1 MRGKGGRFR
10 RWRMVAA
17 LVLAA
22 LLIIQGVVLWPTF
35 SDSVRAIRELHVGW
49 FLACIAGT
57 ALSMT
62 GFGGVQRVLLHAG
75 GVEVSQRRSE
85 AVLYAST
92 AMTLTLP
99 AGQVF
104 SAAFTYRQTRRW
116 GATHVVATW
125 QLAMAGVIAT
135 ATLAVVGTI
144 GAIAVGNSISPLTLS
159 MSLLGVLALV
169 LALRFAQRNPRRLEH
184 VGRRIVGLANRL
196 RHRPPR
202 QGVDRVRAVLDQ
214 IEAVRLGPWDA
225 TRTFWWSLVHRSTDV
240 ACLWFACL
248 AVGADPRIAGLII
261 AFTASKAVAS
271 VPLAPGGIGTVD
283 ATLVVALTVSA
294 GLPASQALAAV
305 FVYRLVTLVLLNI
318 AGWIVFLVM
327 FRSAPASEDQAAPA
341 PGHAPAPAGGAD
353 ARELPGTAARRPHDR
368 EGA

>member
-1 MRGKGGRFR
+1 M
-10 RWRMVAA
+10 A
-17 LVLAA
+17 LVLAG
-22 LLIIQGVVLWPTF
+22 LLIAQGVVLWPTF
-35 SDSVRAIRELHVGW
+35 SDSVQAIRELHIGW
-49 FLACIAGT
+49 FLACIAAT

-75 GVEVSQRRSE
+75 GVAVSQRRSE

-92 AMTLTLP
+92 SMTLTLP

-135 ATLAVVGTI
+135 ATLAVVGAI

-159 MSLLGVLALV
+159 MSLLGLLLLV
-169 LALRFAQRNPRRLEH
+169 LALRFAQRNPRRLESA
-184 VGRRIVGLANRL
+184 GRWAMRLVNRV

-202 QGVDRVRAVLDQ
+202 QDIDQVRAVLDQ

-225 TRTFWWSLVHRSTDV
+225 ARTFWWSIVHRSTDV

-248 AVGADPRIAGLII
+248 AVGADPRIAGVII
-261 AFTASKAVAS
+261 AFTAAKAVAS

-318 AGWIVFLVM
+318 AGWIVFLLM
-327 FRSAPASEDQAAPA
+327 FRSDQADHGPAASVKHASAQAGIEGASEA
-341 PGHAPAPAGGAD
+341 PGS
-353 ARELPGTAARRPHDR
+353 AARPQPDR

>member
-1 MRGKGGRFR
+1 M
-10 RWRMVAA
+10 
-17 LVLAA
+17 
-22 LLIIQGVVLWPTF
+22 LIVQGVVLWPTF
-35 SDSVRAIRELHVGW
+35 SDSVRAIRELHIGW
-49 FLACIAGT
+49 FAACIAAI

-92 AMTLTLP
+92 SMTLTLP

-135 ATLAVVGTI
+135 ATLAIVGTI
-144 GAIAVGNSISPLTLS
+144 GAIAVGNSISPVTLS
-159 MSLLGVLALV
+159 MSLLGMLV
-169 LALRFAQRNPRRLEH
+169 LVLVLRIAQRNPQRLES
-184 VGRRIVGLANRL
+184 VGRWGVGLVNRA
-196 RHRPPR
+196 RRRPPR
-202 QGVDRVRAVLDQ
+202 QDIDRVRAVLDQ
-214 IEAVRLGPWDA
+214 IEAVRLRPGDA
-225 TRTFWWSLVHRSTDV
+225 ARTFWWSIVHRSTDV

-248 AVGADPRIAGLII
+248 AVGADPRLAGVII

-318 AGWIVFLVM
+318 AGWIVFLLV
-327 FRSAPASEDQAAPA
+327 FRSGRAGDARAV
-341 PGHAPAPAGGAD
+341 AGGGHSSAQPG
-353 ARELPGTAARRPHDR
+353 AVGASELPGTVARHPHDR